1 MTIKD
6 YFKIDERYGSY
17 YFRIKT
23 FDVAGVIADIS
34 KILKKYNISIKSL
47 YQKGNVEK
55 DHNEVDIVITTHN
68 CEEKNVCKATNQI
81 NKLNST
87 KERVVI
93 YRVEIT

>member
-1 MTIKD
+1 MKD

-34 KILKKYNISIKSL
+34 KILKKFNISIKSL
-47 YQKGNVEK
+47 YQKDNAEK
-55 DHNEVDIVITTHN
+55 NKNEVNIVITTHN
-68 CEEKNVCKATNQI
+68 CEEKNVCKAI
-81 NKLNST
+81 NLIDNLVST

-93 YRVEIT
+93 YRIEIT